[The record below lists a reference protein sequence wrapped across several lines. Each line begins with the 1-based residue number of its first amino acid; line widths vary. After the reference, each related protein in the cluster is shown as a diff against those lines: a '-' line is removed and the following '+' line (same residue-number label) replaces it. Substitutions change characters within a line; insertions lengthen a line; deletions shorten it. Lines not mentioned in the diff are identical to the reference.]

1 MRRCKMWFIRNCIGH
16 ISVPI
21 SEVKTETQPR
31 FSSSGFRI
39 LICLALLTARA
50 FAQAPA
56 TSSPAGPPSPVQSP
70 VERGIALAAR
80 GRCEEALPL
89 LKKLT
94 ARVTTKEL
102 KYRALMATV
111 RCAMKQRD
119 DRATTN
125 ALFDLQ
131 GDFPED
137 PEVLYMTSQVFL
149 EIAERASQELTVI
162 APNSYQTRELQA
174 ETLESQEKWAEAT
187 AIYRKILEENP
198 KLRGIHYRLGRAALS
213 QPESPTSAED
223 AKKEFEQ
230 ELAID
235 PVNAAAEFWLGE
247 IARQGG
253 QWDEAISHF
262 AAAAKID
269 PHFADAVLSLG
280 TALNSA
286 GRYSEAIP
294 QLEQYVKM
302 APENLAGHYQ
312 LSIAYA
318 RVGRKEDSVR
328 ETTLHR
334 QLFEKQRAAANARA
348 TAAPH

>member
-1 MRRCKMWFIRNCIGH
+1 MKKFTAG
-16 ISVPI
+16 VT
-21 SEVKTETQPR
+21 VK
-31 FSSSGFRI
+31 
-39 LICLALLTARA
+39 
-50 FAQAPA
+50 
-56 TSSPAGPPSPVQSP
+56 
-70 VERGIALAAR
+70 
-80 GRCEEALPL
+80 
-89 LKKLT
+89 K
-94 ARVTTKEL
+94 L
-102 KYRALMATV
+102 KYRALIATV

-119 DRATTN
+119 DRTMANT
-125 ALFDLQ
+125 LFDLKR
-131 GDFPED
+131 DFPED

-149 EIAERASQELTVI
+149 EIAERASQELTVV

-174 ETLESQEKWAEAT
+174 ETLESQDKWAEAA

-213 QPESPTSAED
+213 QPESSKSAAD

-247 IARQGG
+247 IARLDG
-253 QWDEAISHF
+253 QWDDAISHF

-269 PHFADAVLSLG
+269 SNFADAVLSLG

-286 GRYSEAIP
+286 GRFSESIP
-294 QLEQYVKM
+294 QLERYVKM

-318 RVGRKEDSVR
+318 RVGRKEDFAR
-328 ETTLHR
+328 ETALHQ
-334 QLFEKQRAAANARA
+334 QLFEKQQAAANAR
-348 TAAPH
+348 TIVEPH

>member
-1 MRRCKMWFIRNCIGH
+1 M
-16 ISVPI
+16 
-21 SEVKTETQPR
+21 
-31 FSSSGFRI
+31 
-39 LICLALLTARA
+39 
-50 FAQAPA
+50 
-56 TSSPAGPPSPVQSP
+56 
-70 VERGIALAAR
+70 
-80 GRCEEALPL
+80 PL
-89 LKKLT
+89 LKKHT
-94 ARVTTKEL
+94 AGITVKEL
-102 KYRALMATV
+102 QYRAMMATL

-119 DRATTN
+119 DRTT
-125 ALFDLQ
+125 ADTLLDMKRE
-131 GDFPED
+131 FPED

-149 EIAERASQELTVI
+149 EVAERASQELSVV

-174 ETLESQEKWAEAT
+174 ETLESQEKWAEAA

-213 QPESPTSAED
+213 QPESPTSAAD

-247 IARQGG
+247 IARLDG
-253 QWDEAISHF
+253 QWEEAISHF

-269 PHFADAVLSLG
+269 PHFADAFLSLG

-286 GRYSEAIP
+286 ERYSEAIP
-294 QLEQYVKM
+294 PLEQYVRM
-302 APENLAGHYQ
+302 SPENLAGHYQ

-318 RVGRKEDSVR
+318 RTGRKEDSVR

-348 TAAPH
+348 TTAPH

>member
-1 MRRCKMWFIRNCIGH
+1 M
-16 ISVPI
+16 PI
-21 SEVKTETQPR
+21 LEGETLTRANFLGP
-31 FSSSGFRI
+31 GFRI
-39 LICLALLTARA
+39 LVCLALSTAGT

-56 TSSPAGPPSPVQSP
+56 NSSTAAHPSSPARAGS
-70 VERGIALAAR
+70 VEQGIDLATK

-89 LKKLT
+89 LKKFT
-94 ARVTTKEL
+94 SRVTVKDL

-111 RCAMKQRD
+111 RCSMKQRD
-119 DRATTN
+119 DRTT
-125 ALFDLQ
+125 ADTLLDMKREY
-131 GDFPED
+131 PED

-149 EIAERASQELTVI
+149 EIAERASQELTVV
-162 APNSYQTRELQA
+162 APHSYQTRELQA
-174 ETLESQEKWAEAT
+174 ESLESQEKWAEAA

-213 QPESPTSAED
+213 QPESPTSAQD

-247 IARQGG
+247 IARLDG
-253 QWDEAISHF
+253 QWDDAISHF

-269 PHFADAVLSLG
+269 PHFADAFLSLG

-286 GRYSEAIP
+286 GRFPDAIP
-294 QLEQYVKM
+294 PLEQYVRM

-318 RVGRKEDSVR
+318 RTGHKEDSVH
-328 ETTLHR
+328 EMTLHQ
-334 QLFEKQRAAANARA
+334 QLLEKQQAAANARA
-348 TAAPH
+348 TVAPH